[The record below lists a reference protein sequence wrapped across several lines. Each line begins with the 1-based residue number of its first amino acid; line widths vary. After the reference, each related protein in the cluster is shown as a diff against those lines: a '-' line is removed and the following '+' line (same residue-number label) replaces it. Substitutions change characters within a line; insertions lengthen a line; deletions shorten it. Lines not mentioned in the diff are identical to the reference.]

1 MLGSYIKSLRKTILR
16 TQVSFYVVI
25 VGCLITFA
33 FSAKAQ
39 SIRIDRGL
47 IQFVERVDYRKD
59 GDEFFG
65 QIKALYFAVG
75 CKVVPAEASLIP
87 YIRGIRGA
95 FDARTQESGVHPNET
110 GRMKQAAREGMA
122 KAKEVGACEFW
133 RQHPEMARGIRTLA
147 KTGH

>member
-1 MLGSYIKSLRKTILR
+1 MR
-16 TQVSFYVVI
+16 TQVSFCMVI
-25 VGCLITFA
+25 VGCLMACTIP
-33 FSAKAQ
+33 AKAQ
-39 SIRIDRGL
+39 SIQIDKKL
-47 IQFVERVDYRKD
+47 IQIVERVDYKKD
-59 GDEFFG
+59 SDEFFG

-75 CKVVPAEASLIP
+75 CKVVSGEASLTP
-87 YIRGIRGA
+87 YIRDINGA
-95 FDARTQESGVHPNET
+95 FDARAHESGIHPNET

>member
-1 MLGSYIKSLRKTILR
+1 MGA
-16 TQVSFYVVI
+16 QVRFHVI
-25 VGCLITFA
+25 VMSCLIICTL
-33 FSAKAQ
+33 SAKAQ
-39 SIRIDRGL
+39 PIRIESRSNRS
-47 IQFVERVDYRKD
+47 VETVDDRKD
-59 GDEFFG
+59 SDEFFG
-65 QIKALYFAVG
+65 QIKALYFAIG

-147 KTGH
+147 KTGR

>member
-1 MLGSYIKSLRKTILR
+1 MGA
-16 TQVSFYVVI
+16 QVRFHVI
-25 VGCLITFA
+25 VMSYLIICTL
-33 FSAKAQ
+33 STKAQ
-39 SIRIDRGL
+39 PIRIESRSN
-47 IQFVERVDYRKD
+47 QSVETVDYRKD
-59 GDEFFG
+59 SDEFFG
-65 QIKALYFAVG
+65 QIKALYFAIG

-147 KTGH
+147 KTGR

>member
-1 MLGSYIKSLRKTILR
+1 MR
-16 TQVSFYVVI
+16 TQVHLCVVI
-25 VGCLITFA
+25 AGCLTTFA

-39 SIRIDRGL
+39 PVRIDRGL
-47 IQFVERVDYRKD
+47 TQFVEKADYRKD
-59 GDEFFG
+59 SDEFFG

-75 CKVVPAEASLIP
+75 CKVVPAEAALLP

-95 FDARTQESGVHPNET
+95 FDARTQESGVLPNET

-133 RQHPEMARGIRTLA
+133 HQHPEMARGIRTIA
-147 KTGH
+147 KIGH